1 MAARL
6 RRPGNM
12 AGVNDQPTES
22 NFSGKKFK
30 VAMRLL
36 SFFRFTPE
44 VVAID
49 TSGKFFDRICSSRK
63 SLVQIESGTGET
75 DTVKRRT
82 RSRKPRGKRR
92 NTISGTD
99 QKELRE
105 AIAG

>member
-1 MAARL
+1 MKL
-6 RRPGNM
+6 YN
-12 AGVNDQPTES
+12 S
-22 NFSGKKFK
+22 
-30 VAMRLL
+30 
-36 SFFRFTPE
+36 RFTPE

-49 TSGKFFDRICSSRK
+49 TSGKFFDRMCNSRK
-63 SLVQIESGTGET
+63 SLHIETSTGET

-82 RSRKPRGKRR
+82 RTRKPRGKRR